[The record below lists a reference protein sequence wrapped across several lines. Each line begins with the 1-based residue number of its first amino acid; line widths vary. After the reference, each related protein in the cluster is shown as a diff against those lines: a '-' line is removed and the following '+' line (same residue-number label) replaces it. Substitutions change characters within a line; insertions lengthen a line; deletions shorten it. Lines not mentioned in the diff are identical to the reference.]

1 MSKAYILAKQSI
13 KGLNTNKNSQK
24 YMRYVAK
31 FMWLANLVLKGKMHL
46 DTTVYFVNKE
56 IKHASHQ
63 KT

>member
-31 FMWLANLVLKGKMHL
+31 FM
-46 DTTVYFVNKE
+46 
-56 IKHASHQ
+56 
-63 KT
+63 